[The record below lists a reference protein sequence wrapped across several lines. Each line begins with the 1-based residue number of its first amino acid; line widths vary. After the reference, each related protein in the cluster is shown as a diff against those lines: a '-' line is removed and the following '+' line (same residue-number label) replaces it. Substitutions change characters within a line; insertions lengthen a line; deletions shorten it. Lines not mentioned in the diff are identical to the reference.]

1 VLLGA
6 AMGGAPAGA
15 AVNLQRTDVFL
26 PGAPDS
32 VALGD
37 LDGVK
42 GKDIV
47 FAMPL
52 RGSVGVMLNYG
63 DGTFAPPV
71 EYMAGPECAG
81 VAVDITLGDV
91 TLPLDGKL
99 DAYVACTPYVVR
111 LAGNGK
117 GALGSPRAFNLGLPP
132 NLGPATVDLLALV
145 RRQDGNPVP
154 LLALQHAV
162 GSFGREL
169 CISYEPEVDTSDDLV
184 CDHTPEGLSVEGPLA
199 VGDLNGSSAGVPPDE
214 IVTAQPGNKMGIYG
228 FAILPPLGWGDS
240 SRAVPGGVES
250 AAIGDLDDDGD
261 LDVLAGQSI
270 NSLNSR
276 VDSIHYFKW
285 VAPGLEQVGTTLP
298 STPGLDAVAITDVD
312 GDGNNDV
319 VGAGGYGRGLVH
331 LGDGAGAFDIGQDL
345 AQLGYQNPATA
356 TRVAMAAG
364 DLTGDGLGEL
374 VITDANARAIMV
386 YCNASTL
393 SGAVCFNVRPIA
405 RNDVAVVRENAA
417 ATAINVLAN
426 DTDPDGGVKVVA
438 SITQPAHGG
447 AAIAGGG
454 VSYKPTPNYC
464 NDPGGA
470 RDTVTYTL
478 NGGSSATVAVTV
490 QCVVSPPPPPPPPP
504 PDCQHPGTVPFKVGT
519 PGADVLVGT
528 VGRDVL
534 SGRGGNDCLFGR
546 SGDDRMSGGTG
557 ADLLNGSSG
566 GDRLAGDAG
575 ADKINAGRG
584 NDTITPGPGK
594 DKVNA
599 QGGDDTISA
608 RDRTRDTIDCGGG
621 RDKVKADRSDTVRFC
636 EFVTRR

>member
-1 VLLGA
+1 MLLGA
-6 AMGGAPAGA
+6 ALGGTPAGA

-26 PGAPDS
+26 PGSPDS

-37 LDGVK
+37 LDGVR

-47 FAMPL
+47 FAMPS
-52 RGSVGVMLNYG
+52 RGSVGVMLNNG
-63 DGTFAPPV
+63 NGTFAAPV
-71 EYMAGPECAG
+71 EYTAGPQCAG

-91 TLPLDGKL
+91 TPLPPDGKL
-99 DAYVACTPYVVR
+99 DAYVACTPNVVR
-111 LAGNGK
+111 LTGNGL
-117 GALGSPRAFNLGLPP
+117 GALGSPVAFNLGLQ
-132 NLGPATVDLLALV
+132 GYSGSATIDMLALV
-145 RRQDGNPVP
+145 RRPDGNPVP
-154 LLALQHAV
+154 LLALQHGV
-162 GSFGREL
+162 GQAGREL
-169 CISYEPEVDTSDDLV
+169 CISYEPEVDTSGDLV
-184 CDHTPEGLSVEGPLA
+184 CDHTPEGLTVEGPLA

-214 IVTAQPGNKMGIYG
+214 IVTAQPGSKMGIYG

-240 SRAVPGGVES
+240 SRPVPGGVES

-261 LDVLAGQSI
+261 LDVLAGHSI
-270 NSLNSR
+270 NSLSSR
-276 VDSIHYFKW
+276 VDSMRYFRW
-285 VAPGLEQVGTTLP
+285 GATGLEPVGTTLP
-298 STPGLDAVAITDVD
+298 SVPGLDAVAIADVD
-312 GDGNNDV
+312 GDGCNDV
-319 VGAGGYGRGLVH
+319 VGAGGYGRGAIH
-331 LGDGAGAFDIGQDL
+331 HGDGAGSFDTGQDL
-345 AQLGYQNPATA
+345 PQLGYQNPATA
-356 TRVAMAAG
+356 TRVAMVAG
-364 DLTGDGLGEL
+364 DLTGDGLADL
-374 VITDANARAIMV
+374 VISDQVANQVMV
-386 YCNASTL
+386 YRNFSTPD
-393 SGAVCFNVRPIA
+393 GPCFDAPPTA
-405 RNDVAVVRENAA
+405 KNDVAVVMEDAA

-426 DTDPDGGVKVVA
+426 DTDPDGGPKLVA
-438 SITQPAHGG
+438 SITQPAHGS
-447 AAIAGGG
+447 AALAGGG
-454 VSYKPTPNYC
+454 VTYQPKPNYC
-464 NDPGGA
+464 NDLGAA
-470 RDTVTYTL
+470 RDTFTYRL

-490 QCVVSPPPPPPPPP
+490 QCVLDPPPPPP

-546 SGDDRMSGGTG
+546 SGDDRMAGGTG

-584 NDTITPGPGK
+584 NDTITPGAGK